1 MDPIWLSIAFI
12 FGLGVRAIGLPPLV
26 GYLLAGFVLNYFG
39 VEQGT
44 FVNIISE
51 LGITLLLFTIG
62 LKVKLKNLIKPEI
75 WAGASMHMGIT
86 TVIFAAIIFG
96 LSFIG
101 LNFFSELDWQNSLII
116 AFALSFSSTVFAVKV
131 FEDLGEFNSYH
142 GILAIGVL
150 IMQDIFA
157 VIFLVF
163 AAGEIPKIYALALPV
178 VLMIIKPI
186 LVWLMKR
193 IGHGELLVL
202 FGFFVAL
209 VLGAEMFKFV
219 GIKDD
224 LGALIMGI
232 LLSNTKKA
240 NELYQNLIS
249 FKDFFLIGFFL
260 SIGLIGLPTLD
271 HLTIAI
277 IVALLINVKI
287 IVYFLVFTRFKV
299 RARTAFF
306 ATLGLSNY
314 SEFGLIVIAIAVSTG
329 MIPADWLIIVA
340 IALSLSFIVASP
352 LNAKGHKIFAF
363 VRKHLKFFET
373 KLRLEYDKT
382 FDIGEAEILVFG
394 MGRVG
399 TAVYDQ
405 LSKKYGKTV
414 LAIDID
420 NDKVLEHRNAGRN
433 VLHDDATDIEFWDS
447 VKRDHQNAEQ
457 VKIAIFCMDNFNAKL
472 IAIDRLQ
479 TIGYKGS
486 IAATGVHDDQ
496 ISELRNLGVDAAYN
510 TYTEAGTGFA
520 DHLCLTIPNKR

>member
-1 MDPIWLSIAFI
+1 MI
-12 FGLGVRAIGLPPLV
+12 
-26 GYLLAGFVLNYFG
+26 AGFVLNYFG

-75 WAGASMHMGIT
+75 WAGACMHMGIT
-86 TVIFAAIIFG
+86 TAVFAAIIFG

-101 LNFFSELDWQNSLII
+101 LNFFSDLDWLNSLLI

-131 FEDLGEFNSYH
+131 FEDFGEFNSYH

-163 AAGEIPKIYALALPV
+163 AAGEIPKIYALALPII
-178 VLMIIKPI
+178 LIIIKPI
-186 LVWLMKR
+186 LVWLMKK

-240 NELYQNLIS
+240 NELYQKLIS

-260 SIGLIGLPTLD
+260 SIGLIGLPTLE
-271 HLTIAI
+271 HLVIAI
-277 IVALLINVKI
+277 ILAALINIKLI
-287 IVYFLVFTRFKV
+287 IYFLVFTRFKV
-299 RARTAFF
+299 RVRTAFF

-329 MIPADWLIIVA
+329 MIPADWLIIIA
-340 IALSLSFIVASP
+340 IALSISFIVSSP
-352 LNAKGHKIFAF
+352 LNAKAHKIFAF
-363 VRKHLKFFET
+363 SRKRLKFFET
-373 KLRLEYDKT
+373 KIRLEYDKI
-382 FDIGEAEILVFG
+382 FDIGDAEILVFG
-394 MGRVG
+394 MGRIG

-420 NDKVLEHRNAGRN
+420 NNKVLTHKIAGRN
-433 VLHDDATDIEFWDS
+433 VLHDDATDIEFWES
-447 VKRDHQNAEQ
+447 VQRDHQNAKQ
-457 VKIAIFCMDNFNAKL
+457 VKIVIFCMDNFNAKL

-496 ISELRNLGVDAAYN
+496 ISVLKRLGVDAAYN

-520 DHLCLTIPNKR
+520 DHLCLTIPKKL